1 MAFTVA
7 RRNEDARQ
15 RMDAFRNQYGLNR
28 NVAFTALISACLFL
42 GNVCNDDESR
52 VYLFAVFALILAVGL
67 FIRFLHFYSAFAAE
81 VLRTFAFSTL
91 NANDG
96 G

>member
-28 NVAFTALISACLFL
+28 NVAFTALISVCLFL
-42 GNVCNDDESR
+42 WKAGNDDESR
-52 VYLFAVFALILAVGL
+52 AYLFAAFALILAVGL
-67 FIRFLHFYSAFAAE
+67 FIRFLKFLQC
-81 VLRTFAFSTL
+81 LRC
-91 NANDG
+91 
-96 G
+96 